1 MVKTYVAV
9 PEFITVHLGSPDST
23 AENVTVSFPEYI
35 KNVASSEIYPT
46 WPENALRAN
55 IYAQVTFAL
64 NRVYTEWYRSRG
76 YPFDITS
83 STSFDQKF
91 IKNRNIFENI
101 SEIVD
106 DLFNRYIVKS
116 GSQNPYFT
124 EYCNGTTVTCNG
136 LSQWGTVDLANQGM
150 TPYEILQYYY
160 GEDIDIKLAPILP
173 YTESYPGEPLRLGSR
188 DYEVRLVQQ
197 RLNRIARNFPAIPII
212 NPVDGVFGTQTEN
225 SVKVFQR
232 VFDLT
237 PDGIVGSATW
247 YKISFIYTSVRRLSE
262 LYGENVGL
270 LEIPAQFVE
279 PLELGDRGERVRLL
293 QYYINVL
300 AAFYEEISEI
310 SEDGNFGEETRQQV
324 LNFQRLFGLSQ
335 DGVVGIGT
343 WDALYD
349 AYVGILRS
357 VPQKYFNDTVNVPN
371 VGQYPG
377 FNYQRS

>member
-9 PEFITVHLGSPDST
+9 PEFITVHLGAPDSN
-23 AENVTVSFPEYI
+23 AENVTVSFPENI

-55 IYAQVTFAL
+55 IYAQVSFAL
-64 NRVYTEWYRSRG
+64 NRIYTEWYRSRG

-83 STSFDQKF
+83 STSYDQKF

-106 DLFNRYIVKS
+106 DIFNRYVVKR

-124 EYCNGTTVTCNG
+124 EYCNGTTVTCSG
-136 LSQWGTVDLANQGM
+136 LSQWGTVDLAKRGM

-160 GEDIDIKLAPILP
+160 GDDIDIKTAPILP
-173 YTESYPGEPLRLGSR
+173 YVESYPGEPLQKGSR
-188 DYEVRLVQQ
+188 DYEVRLIQQ
-197 RLNRIARNFPAIPII
+197 RLNRIAGNFPAIPKI
-212 NPVDGVFGTQTEN
+212 NPVDGVFGKQTED
-225 SVKVFQR
+225 SVKTFQR
-232 VFDLT
+232 VFNLT
-237 PDGIVGSATW
+237 PDGIVGPATW

-262 LYGENVGL
+262 LYGENESLSG
-270 LEIPAQFVE
+270 IPVQFVE
-279 PLELGDRGERVRLL
+279 PLETGSSGERVRLL

-300 AAFYEEISEI
+300 AAFYEEISEVR
-310 SEDGNFGEETRQQV
+310 EDGIFGEETREQV
-324 LNFQRLFGLSQ
+324 LSFQRVFGLAE
-335 DGVVGIGT
+335 DGIVGIGT

-349 AYVGILRS
+349 AYLGILKT

-377 FNYQRS
+377 FDYQRS

>member
-9 PEFITVHLGSPDST
+9 PEFITVHLGAPDSN
-23 AENVTVSFPEYI
+23 AENVTVSFTEYI

-55 IYAQVTFAL
+55 IYAQVSFAL
-64 NRVYTEWYRSRG
+64 NRIYTEWYRSRG

-83 STSFDQKF
+83 STSYDQKF

-106 DLFNRYIVKS
+106 DIFNRYVVKR

-124 EYCNGTTVTCNG
+124 EYCNGTTVTCSG
-136 LSQWGTVDLANQGM
+136 LSQWGTVDLAKRGM

-160 GEDIDIKLAPILP
+160 GDDIDIKTAPILP
-173 YTESYPGEPLRLGSR
+173 YVESYPGEPLQKGSR
-188 DYEVRLVQQ
+188 DYEVRLIQQ
-197 RLNRIARNFPAIPII
+197 RLNRIAGNFPAIPKI
-212 NPVDGVFGTQTEN
+212 NPVDGVFGKQTED
-225 SVKVFQR
+225 SVKTFQR
-232 VFDLT
+232 VFNLT
-237 PDGIVGSATW
+237 PDGIVGPATW

-262 LYGENVGL
+262 LYGENESLSG
-270 LEIPAQFVE
+270 IPVQFVE
-279 PLELGDRGERVRLL
+279 PLETGSSGERVRLL

-300 AAFYEEISEI
+300 AAFYEEISEVR
-310 SEDGNFGEETRQQV
+310 EDGIFGEETREQV
-324 LNFQRLFGLSQ
+324 LSFQRVFGLAE
-335 DGVVGIGT
+335 DGIVGIGT

-349 AYVGILRS
+349 AYLGILKT

-377 FNYQRS
+377 FDYQRS

>member
-9 PEFITVHLGSPDST
+9 PEFITVHLGPPDSA

-64 NRVYTEWYRSRG
+64 NRIYTEWYRSRG

-83 STSFDQKF
+83 STSYDQKF

-106 DLFNRYIVKS
+106 DIFNRYVVKQ

-124 EYCNGTTVTCNG
+124 EYCNGTTVTCRG
-136 LSQWGTVDLANQGM
+136 LSQWGTVDLANRGM

-160 GEDIDIKLAPILP
+160 GEDIDIRTAPILP
-173 YTESYPGEPLRLGSR
+173 YVESYPGEPLRPGSR
-188 DYEVRLVQQ
+188 DYEVRLIQQ
-197 RLNRIARNFPAIPII
+197 RLNRIARNFPAIPRI
-212 NPVDGVFGTQTEN
+212 NPVDGIFGEQTEN
-225 SVKVFQR
+225 AVKAFQR
-232 VFDLT
+232 IFNLT

-270 LEIPAQFVE
+270 SEIPNQFVE
-279 PLELGDRGERVRLL
+279 PLELGDSGERVRLL

-300 AAFYEEISEI
+300 AAFYEEISEVR
-310 SEDGNFGEETRQQV
+310 EDGVFGEETRQQV
-324 LNFQRLFGLSQ
+324 LNFQRVFGLTQ
-335 DGVVGIGT
+335 DGIVGIGT

-357 VPQKYFNDTVNVPN
+357 VPQEYFNDTVDIPN

-377 FNYQRS
+377 SNYQRS

>member
-9 PEFITVHLGSPDST
+9 PEFITVHLGAPDSP

-46 WPENALRAN
+46 WPENAIRAN
-55 IYAQVTFAL
+55 VYAQVTFAL
-64 NRVYTEWYRSRG
+64 NRIYTEWYRSRG

-83 STSFDQKF
+83 STSYDQKF

-106 DLFNRYIVKS
+106 DIFNRYVVKQ

-124 EYCNGTTVTCNG
+124 EYCNGTTVTCSG
-136 LSQWGTVDLANQGM
+136 LSQWGTVDLAKQGK

-160 GEDIDIKLAPILP
+160 GKDIDIKTAPILP
-173 YTESYPGEPLRLGSR
+173 YVESYPGEPLRLGSR
-188 DYEVRLVQQ
+188 DYEVRLIQQ
-197 RLNRIARNFPAIPII
+197 RLNRIARNFPAIPKI
-212 NPVDGVFGTQTEN
+212 NPVDGIFGKQTEN
-225 SVKVFQR
+225 SVKAFQR
-232 VFDLT
+232 VFNLT
-237 PDGIVGSATW
+237 PDGIVGPGTW
-247 YKISFIYTSVRRLSE
+247 YKISFIYASVRKLSE

-270 LEIPAQFVE
+270 SEVPTQFVE

-300 AAFYEEISEI
+300 SAFYEEISEVR
-310 SEDGNFGEETRQQV
+310 EDGVFGEETRQQV
-324 LNFQRLFGLSQ
+324 INFQRTFGLLP
-335 DGVVGIGT
+335 DGIVGIGT

-349 AYVGILRS
+349 AYVGILRT

-371 VGQYPG
+371 IGQYPG
-377 FNYQRS
+377 YNYQRS

>member
-9 PEFITVHLGSPDST
+9 PEFITVHLGAPDSP

-64 NRVYTEWYRSRG
+64 NRIYTEWYRSRG

-83 STSFDQKF
+83 STSYDQKF

-106 DLFNRYIVKS
+106 DIFNRYVVKQ

-124 EYCNGTTVTCNG
+124 EYCNGTTVTCRG
-136 LSQWGTVDLANQGM
+136 LSQWGTVDLANQGK

-160 GEDIDIKLAPILP
+160 GDDIDIKTAPILP
-173 YTESYPGEPLRLGSR
+173 YMESYPGEPLRKGSR
-188 DYEVRLVQQ
+188 DYEVRLIQQ
-197 RLNRIARNFPAIPII
+197 RLNRIAKNFPLIPKI
-212 NPVDGVFGTQTEN
+212 NPVDGVFGNQTEQA
-225 SVKVFQR
+225 VKTFQNVFN
-232 VFDLT
+232 LT
-237 PDGIVGSATW
+237 ADGIVGPATW
-247 YKISFIYTSVRRLSE
+247 YKISFIYSSVRKLAE
-262 LYGENVGL
+262 LYGENVSVS
-270 LEIPAQFVE
+270 EVPVQFVE
-279 PLELGDRGERVRLL
+279 PLELGDYGERVRLL
-293 QYYINVL
+293 QYYINIL
-300 AAFYEEISEI
+300 SAFYSEI
-310 SEDGNFGEETRQQV
+310 SEVAQDGSFGEETRAQV
-324 LNFQRLFGLSQ
+324 LAFQGLFGLTP
-335 DGVVGIGT
+335 DGIVGIGT

-357 VPQKYFNDTVNVPN
+357 VPQEYFNETVNIPN

-377 FNYQRS
+377 YNYRR

>member
-1 MVKTYVAV
+1 MVMTYVAV
-9 PEFITVHLGSPDST
+9 PEFITVHLGPPDSP

-64 NRVYTEWYRSRG
+64 NRIYTEWYRSRG

-83 STSFDQKF
+83 STSYDQKF

-106 DLFNRYIVKS
+106 EIFNRYVVRR

-124 EYCNGTTVTCNG
+124 EYCNGTTVTCRG

-160 GEDIDIKLAPILP
+160 GSDIDIKLAPILP
-173 YTESYPGEPLRLGSR
+173 YMESYPGEPLRLGDR
-188 DYEVRLVQQ
+188 EYEVRVIQQ
-197 RLNRIARNFPAIPII
+197 RLNRIARNFPAIPRIK
-212 NPVDGVFGTQTEN
+212 PVDGVFGEQTEN
-225 SVKVFQR
+225 AVKTFQR
-232 VFDLT
+232 VFNLT
-237 PDGIVGSATW
+237 PDGIVGPGTW
-247 YKISFIYTSVRRLSE
+247 YKISFIYSSVRRLSE
-262 LYGENVGL
+262 LYGENESLSEV
-270 LEIPAQFVE
+270 PVQFVE
-279 PLELGDRGERVRLL
+279 PLELGDSGERVRLL

-300 AAFYEEISEI
+300 AAFYEEISEVR
-310 SEDGNFGEETRQQV
+310 EDGSFGEATRQQV
-324 LNFQRLFGLSQ
+324 LNFQRVFGLTQ
-335 DGVVGIGT
+335 DGIVGIGT

-349 AYVGILRS
+349 AYLGILRS

-377 FNYQRS
+377 YNYQRS

>member
-1 MVKTYVAV
+1 MVLTYVAV
-9 PEFITVHLGSPDST
+9 PEFITVHLGPPDSA

-64 NRVYTEWYRSRG
+64 NRIYTEWYRSRG

-83 STSFDQKF
+83 STGYDQKF

-106 DLFNRYIVKS
+106 DIFNRYIVRQ

-124 EYCNGTTVTCNG
+124 EYCNGTTVTCRG

-160 GEDIDIKLAPILP
+160 GNDIDIKLAPILP
-173 YTESYPGEPLRLGSR
+173 YMESYPGEPLRLGDR
-188 DYEVRLVQQ
+188 EYEVRLIQQ
-197 RLNRIARNFPAIPII
+197 RLNRIARNFPAIPRI
-212 NPVDGVFGTQTEN
+212 NPVDGIFGQQTEN
-225 SVKVFQR
+225 AVKTFQR
-232 VFDLT
+232 VFNLT
-237 PDGIVGSATW
+237 PDGIVGPGTW
-247 YKISFIYTSVRRLSE
+247 YKISFIYSSVRRLSE
-262 LYGENVGL
+262 LYGESESLSEV
-270 LEIPAQFVE
+270 PVQFVE
-279 PLELGDRGERVRLL
+279 PLELGDSGERVRLL

-300 AAFYEEISEI
+300 AAFYEEISEVR
-310 SEDGNFGEETRQQV
+310 EDGQFGEATRQQV
-324 LNFQRLFGLSQ
+324 LNFQRVFGLAQ
-335 DGVVGIGT
+335 DGIVGIGT

-349 AYVGILRS
+349 AYLGILRS

-377 FNYQRS
+377 YDYRRN

>member
-1 MVKTYVAV
+1 MVMTYVAV
-9 PEFITVHLGSPDST
+9 PEFITVHLGPPDSP

-64 NRVYTEWYRSRG
+64 NRIYTEWYRSRG

-83 STSFDQKF
+83 STSYDQKF
-91 IKNRNIFENI
+91 IKNRNVFENI

-106 DLFNRYIVKS
+106 DIFNRYVVRR

-124 EYCNGTTVTCNG
+124 EYCNGTTVTCRG

-160 GEDIDIKLAPILP
+160 GDDIDIKLAPILP
-173 YTESYPGEPLRLGSR
+173 YMESYPGEPLRLGDR
-188 DYEVRLVQQ
+188 EYEVRLIQQ
-197 RLNRIARNFPAIPII
+197 RLNRIARNFPAIPRI
-212 NPVDGVFGTQTEN
+212 NPVDGVFGQQTEN
-225 SVKVFQR
+225 SVKAFQR
-232 VFDLT
+232 VFNLT
-237 PDGIVGSATW
+237 PDGIVGPGTW
-247 YKISFIYTSVRRLSE
+247 YKISFIYSSVRRLSE
-262 LYGENVGL
+262 LYGENEALSEV
-270 LEIPAQFVE
+270 PVQYVE
-279 PLELGDRGERVRLL
+279 PLELGDSGERVRLL

-300 AAFYEEISEI
+300 AAFYEEISEVR
-310 SEDGNFGEETRQQV
+310 EDGQFGEATRQQV
-324 LNFQRLFGLSQ
+324 LNFQRIFGLTQ
-335 DGVVGIGT
+335 DGIVGIGT

-349 AYVGILRS
+349 AYVGILRT
-357 VPQKYFNDTVNVPN
+357 VPQRYFNDTVNVPN

-377 FNYQRS
+377 YNYQRT

>member
-9 PEFITVHLGSPDST
+9 PEFITVHLGPPDSA

-46 WPENALRAN
+46 WPENSIRAN
-55 IYAQVTFAL
+55 VYAQVTFAL
-64 NRVYTEWYRSRG
+64 NRIYTEWYRSRG

-83 STSFDQKF
+83 STSYDQKF
-91 IKNRNIFENI
+91 IKNRNIFENV

-106 DLFNRYIVKS
+106 DIFNRYVVKQ

-124 EYCNGTTVTCNG
+124 EYCNGTTVTCSG
-136 LSQWGTVDLANQGM
+136 LSQWGTVSLANQGK

-160 GEDIDIKLAPILP
+160 GNDIDIKTAPILP
-173 YTESYPGEPLRLGSR
+173 YVESYPGEPLRLGSR
-188 DYEVRLVQQ
+188 DYEVRLIQQ
-197 RLNRIARNFPAIPII
+197 RLNRIARNFPAIPKI
-212 NPVDGVFGTQTEN
+212 NPVDGVFGEQTEN
-225 SVKVFQR
+225 AVKAFQQI
-232 VFDLT
+232 FNLT
-237 PDGIVGSATW
+237 PDGIVGPGTW
-247 YKISFIYTSVRRLSE
+247 YKISFIYTSVRKLSE
-262 LYGENVGL
+262 LYGENVSL
-270 LEIPAQFVE
+270 SEVPTQFVE
-279 PLELGDRGERVRLL
+279 PLELGDRSERVRLL

-300 AAFYEEISEI
+300 SAFYEEISEVG
-310 SEDGNFGEETRQQV
+310 EDGVFGEETREQV
-324 LNFQRLFGLSQ
+324 INFQRTFGLNP
-335 DGVVGIGT
+335 DGIVGIGT

-377 FNYQRS
+377 YNYQRS

>member
-1 MVKTYVAV
+1 MVLTYVAV
-9 PEFITVHLGSPDST
+9 PEFITVHLGPPDSA

-64 NRVYTEWYRSRG
+64 NRIYTEWYRSRG

-83 STSFDQKF
+83 STGYDQKF

-106 DLFNRYIVKS
+106 DIFNRYVVRQ

-124 EYCNGTTVTCNG
+124 EYCNGTTVTCRG

-160 GEDIDIKLAPILP
+160 GNDIDIKLAPILP
-173 YTESYPGEPLRLGSR
+173 YMESYPGEPLRLGDR
-188 DYEVRLVQQ
+188 EYEVRLIQQ
-197 RLNRIARNFPAIPII
+197 RLNRIARNFPAIPRI
-212 NPVDGVFGTQTEN
+212 NPVDGIFGQQTEN
-225 SVKVFQR
+225 AVKTFQR
-232 VFDLT
+232 VFNLT
-237 PDGIVGSATW
+237 PDGIVGPGTW
-247 YKISFIYTSVRRLSE
+247 YKISFIYSSVRRLSE
-262 LYGENVGL
+262 LYGESESLSEV
-270 LEIPAQFVE
+270 PVQFVE
-279 PLELGDRGERVRLL
+279 PLELGDSGERVRLL

-300 AAFYEEISEI
+300 AAFYEEISEVR
-310 SEDGNFGEETRQQV
+310 EDGQFGEATRQQV
-324 LNFQRLFGLSQ
+324 LNFQRVFGLAQ
-335 DGVVGIGT
+335 DGIVGIGT

-349 AYVGILRS
+349 AYLGILRS

-377 FNYQRS
+377 YDYRRN

>member
-1 MVKTYVAV
+1 MVMTYVAV
-9 PEFITVHLGSPDST
+9 PEFITVHLGPPDSP

-64 NRVYTEWYRSRG
+64 NRIYTEWYRSRG

-83 STSFDQKF
+83 STSYDQKF
-91 IKNRNIFENI
+91 IKNRNVFENI

-106 DLFNRYIVKS
+106 DIFNRYVVRR

-124 EYCNGTTVTCNG
+124 EYCNGTTVTCRG

-160 GEDIDIKLAPILP
+160 GDDIDIKLAPILP
-173 YTESYPGEPLRLGSR
+173 YMESYPGEPLRLGDR
-188 DYEVRLVQQ
+188 EYEVRLIQQ
-197 RLNRIARNFPAIPII
+197 RLNRVARNFPAIPRI
-212 NPVDGVFGTQTEN
+212 NPVDGVFGQQTDN
-225 SVKVFQR
+225 SVKAFQR
-232 VFDLT
+232 VFNLT
-237 PDGIVGSATW
+237 PDGIVGPGTW
-247 YKISFIYTSVRRLSE
+247 YKISFIYSSVRRLSE
-262 LYGENVGL
+262 LYGENEALSEV
-270 LEIPAQFVE
+270 PVQYVE
-279 PLELGDRGERVRLL
+279 PLELGDSGERVRLL

-300 AAFYEEISEI
+300 AAFYEEISEVR
-310 SEDGNFGEETRQQV
+310 EDGQFGEATRQQV
-324 LNFQRLFGLSQ
+324 LNFQRIFGLTQ
-335 DGVVGIGT
+335 DGIVGIGT

-349 AYVGILRS
+349 AYVGILRT
-357 VPQKYFNDTVNVPN
+357 VPQRYFNDTVNVPN

-377 FNYQRS
+377 YNYQRT

>member
-1 MVKTYVAV
+1 MVMTYVAV
-9 PEFITVHLGSPDST
+9 PEFITVHLGPPDSA

-46 WPENALRAN
+46 WPENSLRAN

-64 NRVYTEWYRSRG
+64 NRIYTEWYRSRG

-83 STSFDQKF
+83 STSYDQKF

-106 DLFNRYIVKS
+106 DIFNRYVVRR

-124 EYCNGTTVTCNG
+124 EYCNGTTVTCRG

-173 YTESYPGEPLRLGSR
+173 YMESYPGEPLRLGDR
-188 DYEVRLVQQ
+188 EYEVRLIQQ
-197 RLNRIARNFPAIPII
+197 RLNRIARNFPAIPKI
-212 NPVDGVFGTQTEN
+212 NPVDGVFGQQTEN
-225 SVKVFQR
+225 SVKAFQR
-232 VFDLT
+232 VFNLT
-237 PDGIVGSATW
+237 PDGIVGPGTW
-247 YKISFIYTSVRRLSE
+247 YKISFIYSSVRRLSE
-262 LYGENVGL
+262 LYGENESLSEV
-270 LEIPAQFVE
+270 PVQFVE
-279 PLELGDRGERVRLL
+279 PLELGDSGERVRLL

-300 AAFYEEISEI
+300 AAFYEEISEVR
-310 SEDGNFGEETRQQV
+310 EDGSFGEATRQQV
-324 LNFQRLFGLSQ
+324 LNFQRVFGLTQ
-335 DGVVGIGT
+335 DGIVGIGT

-377 FNYQRS
+377 YNYQRT

>member
-9 PEFITVHLGSPDST
+9 PEFITVHLGAPDSN

-55 IYAQVTFAL
+55 IYAQVSFAL
-64 NRVYTEWYRSRG
+64 NRIYTEWYRSRG

-83 STSFDQKF
+83 STSYDQKF

-106 DLFNRYIVKS
+106 DIFNRYVVKR

-124 EYCNGTTVTCNG
+124 EYCNGTTVTCSG
-136 LSQWGTVDLANQGM
+136 LSQWGTVDLAKRGM

-160 GEDIDIKLAPILP
+160 GDDIDIKTAPILP
-173 YTESYPGEPLRLGSR
+173 YVESYPGEPLQKGSR
-188 DYEVRLVQQ
+188 DYEVRLIQQ
-197 RLNRIARNFPAIPII
+197 RLNRIAGNFPAIPKI
-212 NPVDGVFGTQTEN
+212 NPVDGVFGKQTED
-225 SVKVFQR
+225 SVKTFQR
-232 VFDLT
+232 VFNLT
-237 PDGIVGSATW
+237 PDGIVGPATW

-262 LYGENVGL
+262 LYGENESLSG
-270 LEIPAQFVE
+270 IPVQFVE
-279 PLELGDRGERVRLL
+279 PLETGSSGERVRLL

-300 AAFYEEISEI
+300 AAFYEEISEVR
-310 SEDGNFGEETRQQV
+310 EDGIFGEKTREQV
-324 LNFQRLFGLSQ
+324 LSFQRVFGLAE
-335 DGVVGIGT
+335 DGIVGIGT

-349 AYVGILRS
+349 AYLGILKT
-357 VPQKYFNDTVNVPN
+357 VPQKYFNDTVNVLN

-377 FNYQRS
+377 FDYQRS

>member
-9 PEFITVHLGSPDST
+9 PEFITVHLGAPDSP

-64 NRVYTEWYRSRG
+64 NRIYTEWYRSRG

-83 STSFDQKF
+83 STSYDQKF

-106 DLFNRYIVKS
+106 DIFNRYVVKQ

-124 EYCNGTTVTCNG
+124 EYCNGTTVTCRG
-136 LSQWGTVDLANQGM
+136 LSQWGTVDLAKQGK

-160 GEDIDIKLAPILP
+160 GDDIDIKLAPILP

-188 DYEVRLVQQ
+188 DYEVRLIQQ
-197 RLNRIARNFPAIPII
+197 RLNRISDNFPLIPKIR
-212 NPVDGVFGTQTEN
+212 PVDGIFGEQTEQA
-225 SVKVFQR
+225 VKVFQK
-232 VFDLT
+232 VFNLAQ
-237 PDGIVGSATW
+237 DGVVGPATW
-247 YKISFIYTSVRRLSE
+247 YKISFIYSSVRRLSE
-262 LYGENVGL
+262 LYGENEQL
-270 LEIPAQFVE
+270 SNIPVQFVE
-279 PLELGDRGERVRLL
+279 PLELGDTGSRVRLL

-300 AAFYEEISEI
+300 AAFYEEISEVR
-310 SEDGNFGEETRQQV
+310 EDGSFGEETREQV
-324 LNFQRLFGLSQ
+324 LNFQRVYGLTR
-335 DGVVGIGT
+335 DGIVGIGT

-349 AYVGILRS
+349 AYLGILRT
-357 VPQKYFNDTVNVPN
+357 VPQKYFNDTVNIPN

-377 FNYQRS
+377 YSYS

>member
-106 DLFNRYIVKS
+106 DIFNRYIVKS
-116 GSQNPYFT
+116 ESQNPYFT

-188 DYEVRLVQQ
+188 DYEVRLIQQ

-232 VFDLT
+232 VFDLI

-270 LEIPAQFVE
+270 SEIPAQFVE

-324 LNFQRLFGLSQ
+324 LNFQRIFGLSQ

>member
-9 PEFITVHLGSPDST
+9 PEFITVHLGAPDSN

-55 IYAQVTFAL
+55 IYAQVSFAL
-64 NRVYTEWYRSRG
+64 NRIYTEWYRSRG

-83 STSFDQKF
+83 STSYDQKF

-106 DLFNRYIVKS
+106 DIFNRYVVKR

-124 EYCNGTTVTCNG
+124 EYCNGTTVTCSG
-136 LSQWGTVDLANQGM
+136 LSQWGTVDLAKRGM

-160 GEDIDIKLAPILP
+160 GDDIDIKTAPILP
-173 YTESYPGEPLRLGSR
+173 YVESYPGEPLQKGSR
-188 DYEVRLVQQ
+188 DYEVRLIQQ
-197 RLNRIARNFPAIPII
+197 RLNRIAGNFPAIPKI
-212 NPVDGVFGTQTEN
+212 NPVDGVFGKQTED
-225 SVKVFQR
+225 SVKTFQR
-232 VFDLT
+232 VFNLT
-237 PDGIVGSATW
+237 PDGIVGPATW

-262 LYGENVGL
+262 LYGESESLSG
-270 LEIPAQFVE
+270 IPVQFVE
-279 PLELGDRGERVRLL
+279 PLETGSSGERVRLL

-300 AAFYEEISEI
+300 AAFYEEISEVR
-310 SEDGNFGEETRQQV
+310 EDGIFGEETREQV
-324 LNFQRLFGLSQ
+324 LSFQRVFGLAE
-335 DGVVGIGT
+335 DGIVGIGT

-349 AYVGILRS
+349 AYLGILKT

-377 FNYQRS
+377 FDYQRS

>member
-9 PEFITVHLGSPDST
+9 PEFITVHLGAPDSP

-46 WPENALRAN
+46 WPENAIRAN
-55 IYAQVTFAL
+55 VYAQVTFAL
-64 NRVYTEWYRSRG
+64 NRIYTEWYRSRG

-83 STSFDQKF
+83 STSYDQKF

-106 DLFNRYIVKS
+106 DIFNRYVVKQ

-124 EYCNGTTVTCNG
+124 EYCNGTTVTCSG
-136 LSQWGTVDLANQGM
+136 LSQWGTVDLAKRGM

-160 GEDIDIKLAPILP
+160 GNDIDIKTAPILP
-173 YTESYPGEPLRLGSR
+173 YVESYPGEPLRFGSR
-188 DYEVRLVQQ
+188 DYEVRLIQQ
-197 RLNRIARNFPAIPII
+197 RLNRIARNFPAIPKI
-212 NPVDGVFGTQTEN
+212 NPVDGVFGEQTEN
-225 SVKVFQR
+225 SVKAFQR
-232 VFDLT
+232 VFNLT
-237 PDGIVGSATW
+237 PDGIVGPGTW
-247 YKISFIYTSVRRLSE
+247 YKISFIYTSVRKLSE

-270 LEIPAQFVE
+270 SEVPTQFVE
-279 PLELGDRGERVRLL
+279 PLEPGDRGERVRLL

-300 AAFYEEISEI
+300 SAFYEEISEI
-310 SEDGNFGEETRQQV
+310 REDGVFGEETRQQII
-324 LNFQRLFGLSQ
+324 NFQKVFGLVP
-335 DGVVGIGT
+335 DGIVGIGT

-349 AYVGILRS
+349 AYIGILRT

-377 FNYQRS
+377 YNYQRS

>member
-1 MVKTYVAV
+1 MVMTYVAV
-9 PEFITVHLGSPDST
+9 PEFITVHLGPPDSP

-64 NRVYTEWYRSRG
+64 NRIYTEWYRSRG

-83 STSFDQKF
+83 STSYDQKF
-91 IKNRNIFENI
+91 IKNRNVFENI

-106 DLFNRYIVKS
+106 DIFNRYVVRR

-124 EYCNGTTVTCNG
+124 EYCNGTTVTCRG

-160 GEDIDIKLAPILP
+160 GDDIDIKLAPILP
-173 YTESYPGEPLRLGSR
+173 YMESYPGEPLRLGDR
-188 DYEVRLVQQ
+188 EYEVRLIQQ
-197 RLNRIARNFPAIPII
+197 RLNRIARNFPAIPRI
-212 NPVDGVFGTQTEN
+212 NPVDGVFGQQTEN
-225 SVKVFQR
+225 SVKAFQR
-232 VFDLT
+232 VFNLT
-237 PDGIVGSATW
+237 PNGIVGPGTW
-247 YKISFIYTSVRRLSE
+247 YKISFIYSSVRRLSE
-262 LYGENVGL
+262 LYGENEALSEV
-270 LEIPAQFVE
+270 PVQYVE
-279 PLELGDRGERVRLL
+279 PLELGDSGERVRLL

-300 AAFYEEISEI
+300 AAFYEEISEVR
-310 SEDGNFGEETRQQV
+310 EDGQFGEATRQQV
-324 LNFQRLFGLSQ
+324 LNFQRIFGLTQ
-335 DGVVGIGT
+335 DGIVGIGT

-349 AYVGILRS
+349 AYVGILRT
-357 VPQKYFNDTVNVPN
+357 VPQRYFNDTVNVPN

-377 FNYQRS
+377 YNYQRT